1 MENTFSGSNFNNF
14 ALNGNGTITDADI
27 LQLTAESEF
36 QSGSAWYQEPISIK
50 ENTDIDFYTVV
61 QISTSEEEGADGLT
75 VGFQNSP
82 AGKNALGLDGGGL
95 GYQGISN
102 SLAIELDTAKNEWDL
117 DDNHGALIVNGDP
130 KDPLLNGGN
139 LPFDLDRG
147 EQIHLWFEYSGTND
161 LLEVFLN
168 NIGEKPDNP
177 YLATKIQIEDYLGS
191 EAYFGFTAATGAK
204 FSEHSVLEANLLV
217 NNPSEAPLNNNPP
230 KAPPIINPLPG
241 STINPASLKFQ
252 LPENFTLDDPDVGD
266 LHGHTDYEIWLEGE
280 NQPAWV
286 AYDVTD
292 DFFKIH
298 GVFPT
303 IGTFV
308 NSHSGRDSL
317 LPDKNY
323 LLKVRVADQWG
334 AESPWT
340 EQINRTASPIA
351 PSTDPNI
358 PWEVL
363 EEGYAIDVVAEE
375 LRLPVHLD
383 FNTTNGLIV
392 GSELH
397 DGPFT
402 VDSTGNVY
410 RLAKLIDYDPGNDIG
425 GESERGAIGIAYHE
439 ESHSLFQGLLDANNY
454 PVIYRL
460 FLSDDGLSTVSM
472 EKIWEYP
479 DEGRQAHQI
488 GNLAIQDGYLFVNM
502 GDKFDPQ
509 TAENLDSP
517 WGKILR
523 MSLDGSAV
531 ANNPFYD
538 ESDGINAKDYIY
550 SYGYRNP
557 IGGAWLDGQYY
568 VVENGPESNDRLA
581 VNLPGKNY
589 GWNGE
594 ADSLIPDALYVWGVT
609 EAPVDITFD
618 DGGNGYI
625 SLSGPTY
632 GSGQSKGKTIDK
644 VTITEDGTAL
654 ASQPTD
660 FVRYIGDGK
669 ESAGGVLYI
678 PEGFGFA
685 EGLYW
690 TSLYPDNSDLGP
702 TGVGAKL
709 YRVSEVSVPS

>member
-1 MENTFSGSNFNNF
+1 MEYTFSEFDANSFVF
-14 ALNGNGTITDADI
+14 NGTAIGDEI
-27 LQLTAESEF
+27 LQLTTKSEW
-36 QSGSAWYQEPISIK
+36 QSGSAWYKEQIPITASA
-50 ENTDIDFYTVV
+50 DIDFYTVF
-61 QISTSEEEGADGLT
+61 QISASEEGGADGLT
-75 VGFQNSP
+75 VGFQSNP
-82 AGKNALGLDGGGL
+82 TGKNALGLGGGRL
-95 GYQGISN
+95 GYHGISD
-102 SLAIELDTAKNEWDL
+102 SLAIELDTFKNSWDL

-139 LPFDLDRG
+139 LSFDLDRV
-147 EQIHLWFEYSGTND
+147 EKVHLWLEYSGTND

-168 NIGEKPDNP
+168 NADKKPENP
-177 YLATKIQIEDYLGS
+177 YLTTELQIEDYLGS
-191 EAYFGFTAATGAK
+191 EAYFGFTAATGSK
-204 FSEHSVLEANLLV
+204 FSEHSVLEANLFV
-217 NNPSEAPLNNNPP
+217 NNPPEAPLDNNPP
-230 KAPPIINPLPG
+230 KAPQIINPLPD
-241 STINPASLKFQ
+241 SIINPASLKFQ
-252 LPENFTLDDPDVGD
+252 LPEDFTLDDPDGD
-266 LHGHTDYEIWLEGE
+266 QHANTDYEIWLEGE

-298 GVFPT
+298 GIVPT

-317 LPDKNY
+317 LPNNNY
-323 LLKVRVADQWG
+323 ILRVRVADKWG

-340 EQINRTASPIA
+340 EQINRTASVTATSPQE
-351 PSTDPNI
+351 NI
-358 PWEVL
+358 PWKVL
-363 EEGYAIDVVAEE
+363 EEGYAIDVVAEG
-375 LRLPVHLD
+375 LRLPVQLD

-425 GESERGAIGIAYHE
+425 GQSERGAIGIAYHE
-439 ESHSLFQGLLDANNY
+439 ESHSLFQGLLDANAH

-460 FLSDDGLSTVSM
+460 FLSDDGLSTVSI

-479 DEGRQAHQI
+479 DEGKQAHQI
-488 GNLAIQDGYLFVNM
+488 GNLAIHDGYLYVNM
-502 GDKFDPQ
+502 GDKFDAQ

-523 MSLDGSAV
+523 MSLDGAAV

-538 ESDGINAKDYIY
+538 VSDGINAKDYIY
-550 SYGYRNP
+550 SYGFRNP
-557 IGGAWLDGQYY
+557 IGGDWFDGEYY
-568 VVENGPESNDRLA
+568 VVENGPNRNDRL
-581 VNLPGKNY
+581 VVTLPGKSY
-589 GWNGE
+589 GWNGK
-594 ADSLIPDALYVWGVT
+594 ANSLLTDALYVWGVT
-609 EAPVDITFD
+609 ESPVDIAFD

-632 GSGQSKGKTIDK
+632 GSGRSKGKTIDK
-644 VTITEDGTAL
+644 VAITEDGSTL
-654 ASQPTD
+654 DSKPTD
-660 FVRYIGDGK
+660 FIRYTGDGK
-669 ESAGGVLYI
+669 ETASGLLYI
-678 PEGFGFA
+678 SEGFGFS

-690 TSLYPDNSDLGP
+690 TSLYPDNPDLGP

-709 YRVSEVSVPS
+709 YRVSEVLI